1 MKYNVIDIIEP
12 TLTDI
17 ELKNIIN
24 KKLFNL
30 ILFMEMS
37 LNKSE

>member
-1 MKYNVIDIIEP
+1 MKYNVIDLIEP
-12 TLTDI
+12 TLTDE

-30 ILFMEMS
+30 IMFMEMS
-37 LNKSE
+37 LNNNG

>member
-1 MKYNVIDIIEP
+1 MEYNVIDLLP
-12 TLTDI
+12 TLTDE

-30 ILFMEMS
+30 IMFMEMS
-37 LNKSE
+37 LNNSG

>member
-1 MKYNVIDIIEP
+1 MKYNVIDLLPI
-12 TLTDI
+12 LTDE

-30 ILFMEMS
+30 IMFMEMS
-37 LNKSE
+37 LNNSG

>member
-1 MKYNVIDIIEP
+1 MKYNVIDLLP
-12 TLTDI
+12 TVTDE

-30 ILFMEMS
+30 IMFMEMS
-37 LNKSE
+37 LNNSG